1 MPAKFGKILLLIE
14 QNMEDK
20 ELEKMNAILVKI
32 AVCLKCNRKVQ
43 EDHAFCLENELPISM
58 ITSNVSI
65 SCPLGKF

>member
-1 MPAKFGKILLLIE
+1 
-14 QNMEDK
+14 MEDK